1 MQSSLDNKLD
11 NNVSTFDKA
20 KYLRQFMSPQKYGP
34 DQGGSIRDK
43 ANLIMNRN
51 SIQQFHR
58 TERKP
63 LNAQN

>member
-1 MQSSLDNKLD
+1 MQSHKLD
-11 NNVSTFDKA
+11 NSSAADKA

-51 SIQQFHR
+51 SLNNFHR

-63 LNAQN
+63 FTNQMYTR